1 VAQTSRQ
8 RKVQPKSKASLSFG
22 SIVQEVEELSGALTE
37 ETLPKDIVNNIV
49 TRLVER
55 YGVSATG
62 VWTFKDSE
70 TEMELTAMGGRP
82 SFPASLLKAPLAG
95 NLLGRAVRQGKPQII
110 AKGEGGRDE
119 LAQWA
124 RKNSFEFLGVFPL
137 MRDTKALGALLVA
150 TAKAPSEPLLAL
162 FHVQARML
170 ALLLRDAELIA
181 STRHTLNK
189 LSILVESSKAM
200 SSTLDLSELL
210 ARILDVA
217 KSQADAERGTLFLVD
232 EKSSEIWS
240 LIAHGL
246 EKQEIRLPLGKG
258 IAGHVAKTGDIVNI
272 PDAYADPRFNPD
284 VDKRTGYRTRNILCL
299 PIRNK
304 LGKII
309 ASLQLLNKKKGAFT
323 DEDADFLL
331 TLSGHM
337 ALALENAQLH
347 QQLIDKER
355 MEKELALA
363 RGIQRSLLPDS
374 TPTVEGFDI
383 ALINEPCFAVGGD
396 YYDFLTLGPRTLL
409 VVIADVEGKG
419 VSSALV
425 MSNLQATLRAL
436 VLHLH
441 SLNEI
446 AEALN
451 KMIWNHTRA
460 EKYLSLFMGLI
471 DTKRKVI
478 HFINC
483 GHVPPVIVRPGSAP
497 ISLTDGG
504 MVVGLFENAS
514 YERGQFKLQSGDVMV
529 LCTDG
534 ITESMDAHHEE
545 YGSDRMVEK
554 VSEVAEK
561 TATEIV
567 EHVAADVARYSRAG
581 THIDDKVMIA
591 IKAL

>member
-1 VAQTSRQ
+1 MTPTSRKQ
-8 RKVQPKSKASLSFG
+8 KTPPKVKPDLSFATL
-22 SIVQEVEELSGALTE
+22 VREVEELSGALSE
-37 ETLPKDIVNNIV
+37 ELVSRDIMNGL
-49 TRLVER
+49 TARLVER
-55 YGVSATG
+55 YGVATTG
-62 VWTFKDSE
+62 IWTFKDSDSE
-70 TEMELTAMGGRP
+70 LELTSIAGKP
-82 SFPASLLKAPLAG
+82 SFPAGLLKAPLTG
-95 NLLGRAVRQGKPQII
+95 TLLGRAIRQRKLQIVT
-110 AKGEGGRDE
+110 KKDSGRDE
-119 LAQWA
+119 LARWA
-124 RKNSFEFLGVFPL
+124 KKHNFNFLGAFPL
-137 MRDTKALGALLVA
+137 LRDTKPLGVLLVA
-150 TAKAPSEPLLAL
+150 CPKVPAEPLMALLQVQTKLLAI
-162 FHVQARML
+162 
-170 ALLLRDAELIA
+170 LLRDAELIA
-181 STRHTLNK
+181 STRHTLEK

-232 EKSSEIWS
+232 EKAAEIWS

-272 PDAYADPRFNPD
+272 PDAYADPRFNPE

-304 LGKII
+304 AGKII
-309 ASLQLLNKKKGAFT
+309 AALQLLNKKKGSFT

-363 RGIQRSLLPDS
+363 RGIQRSLLPES
-374 TPTVEGFDI
+374 MPTVEGFDV
-383 ALINEPCFAVGGD
+383 ALLNEPCFAVGGD
-396 YYDFLTLGPRTLL
+396 YYDFLSLGPRTLL

-451 KMIWNHTRA
+451 RMIWNHTRA

-471 DTKRKVI
+471 DIKRKVV
-478 HFINC
+478 HYINC
-483 GHVPPVIVRPGSAP
+483 GHVPPVIVRPGSEP
-497 ISLTDGG
+497 IPLTDGG
-504 MVVGLFENAS
+504 MVIGMFENAS
-514 YERGQFKLQSGDVMV
+514 YERGQVKLQAGDVMV

-534 ITESMDAHHEE
+534 ITEAMDAHHEE
-545 YGSDRMVEK
+545 YGSERLVK
-554 VSEVAEK
+554 QVGTVADK
-561 TATEIV
+561 TAAEIV
-567 EHVAADVARYSRAG
+567 EAVSIDVTRYSRQG